1 MCLLCYIPENIE
13 PDYYSLESSA
23 CMNPDGFGWA
33 IHCGARIITH
43 RSMDASEALET
54 FERARRTN
62 RGPALWHSRWTTHG
76 TTSLDNCHPFRV
88 GAGTVTWCEDIVPT
102 MNLRRAMDD
111 PARRARLEDWLRGSK
126 LVVLT
131 VESGFTSPAYIV
143 NERLGH
149 WRQGSWWSNDS
160 YVLPKSW
167 ATVPDVRED
176 DPCGACGALL
186 SFDEVKFYGY
196 CTTCGTC
203 LDCGGDD
210 LTCLCYSPASRL
222 AGAE

>member
-88 GAGTVTWCEDIVPT
+88 GAGTVIAHNGVLSTRATANRSDSRTWCEDSAP
-102 MNLRRAMDD
+102 RHGR
-111 PARRARLEDWLRGSK
+111 PG
-126 LVVLT
+126 
-131 VESGFTSPAYIV
+131 
-143 NERLGH
+143 
-149 WRQGSWWSNDS
+149 
-160 YVLPKSW
+160 
-167 ATVPDVRED
+167 
-176 DPCGACGALL
+176 
-186 SFDEVKFYGY
+186 
-196 CTTCGTC
+196 
-203 LDCGGDD
+203 
-210 LTCLCYSPASRL
+210 
-222 AGAE
+222 